1 MYYSHFGLSGP
12 PFQITS
18 SPNVLYW
25 GMEHLKAFAAL
36 EWGLVHEQSGFTV
49 LVGEVGTGKT
59 TVALAILARK
69 YQNVR
74 TTYVTNS
81 KLNFDEILK
90 GIMGQLGIKVQGRTR
105 LAQLGAFDQFLR
117 ELPAGERVA
126 VVLDEAQG
134 LSDETLE
141 QIRLLSNSG
150 RAEEKQLHFL
160 LIGQTEL
167 ARRLNRP
174 ALRQLDQRVGARAV
188 LNPLRRAEAHAY
200 VEERLRA
207 TGGSAAQIFTPG
219 ALRYILRHSR
229 RIPRRI
235 NVLCHNAMLMAFGSG
250 AKRVDARMARGAV
263 SEYGNLFA
271 TLRAAAKPNG
281 FGGSIRRAVS
291 YGLESVAL
299 VLLSASRKVTPEPS
313 ADLTSGG
320 LAKRRK
326 PRGEAVRDAASA
338 AGADSSFA

>member
-1 MYYSHFGLSGP
+1 MYYSHFGLNGS

-59 TVALAILARK
+59 TLAMAILARK

-74 TTYVTNS
+74 TAYVTNS

-105 LAQLGAFDQFLR
+105 LAQLGAFDQYLR

-150 RAEEKQLHFL
+150 RTDEKQLHFL
-160 LIGQTEL
+160 LVGQTEL
-167 ARRLNRP
+167 ARRLNTP

-188 LNPLRRAEAHAY
+188 LNPLRRSEAREY
-200 VEERLRA
+200 VAERLRA
-207 TGGSAAQIFTPG
+207 TGGSAAKVFTPG
-219 ALRYILRHSR
+219 ALRYLLRHSR

-235 NVLCHNAMLMAFGSG
+235 NVLCHNALLLAFGSG
-250 AKRVDARMARGAV
+250 AKRVDARMARAAV
-263 SEYGNLFA
+263 SEYGNLFS
-271 TLRAAAKPNG
+271 TLRSASRPNG
-281 FGGSIRRAVS
+281 FGGSIRRVVS

-299 VLLSASRKVTPEPS
+299 VLLSGSRK
-313 ADLTSGG
+313 LTSESSAEAASQGF
-320 LAKRRK
+320 AKRRE
-326 PRGEAVRDAASA
+326 PREKAARETSTA
-338 AGADSSFA
+338 AAAI